1 MAKINVREKYT
12 LNQPKSF
19 LDQVEEW
26 RSNALPP
33 NLQRLGLKIVL
44 MRFDG
49 IISDDQADRL
59 LKDLNPAI
67 ASK

>member
-1 MAKINVREKYT
+1 MTKIKNKKYT
-12 LNQPKSF
+12 LSSPKTF
-19 LDQVEEW
+19 ADQVDEW
-26 RSNALPP
+26 RSEALPA